1 MTKYNKFNKNTRKEK
16 IRKRYKARR
25 RRLGG
30 KICFTKKCRQRRK
43 TRKLMKENSMPT
55 RKSNI
60 NTRKMT
66 DLQVNAKIAA
76 ALKEQDSTYSDDA
89 IELLQGLHSTK
100 NLHDDNNEGL
110 DESELKLLEQ
120 SGGKR
125 KRTRRRKRR
134 QKKRRRRKTKR
145 KTKRRRKRRRKR

>member
-25 RRLGG
+25 RRTQRGG

-43 TRKLMKENSMPT
+43 TRKLMKENRMPT
-55 RKSNI
+55 RKSNS

-66 DLQVNAKIAA
+66 NLQVNAKIAA
-76 ALKEQDSTYSDDA
+76 ALQKDDSSYSDDA
-89 IELLQGLHSTK
+89 IELLQSLHSTK
-100 NLHDDNNEGL
+100 NLHDDNDEGL
-110 DESELKLLEQ
+110 DESELKLMEQ

-134 QKKRRRRKTKR
+134 RKERRRR
-145 KTKRRRKRRRKR
+145 KTKRRRKR